1 MNKTILTK
9 AEFLKLDP
17 QMQLELLEGWRRE
30 NTDKVIYQA
39 MGMGSHSYYR
49 LVKELGCTPK
59 DTSPN
64 RYKKQ
69 ATTPVTPSN
78 EEVVEEQP
86 TPTQSTVQSITL
98 ALEHNVTKEQA
109 DTLFQ
114 SIVAF
119 LGDGVYR
126 IKVEVAK

>member
-1 MNKTILTK
+1 MTETILKK

-17 QMQLELLEGWRRE
+17 QIQFELLEGWRKE

-39 MGMGSHSYYR
+39 MGMGSHSYYK

-69 ATTPVTPSN
+69 EEAPSIPFN
-78 EEVVEEQP
+78 EEAQEQP
-86 TPTQSTVQSITL
+86 MVTISNAVQSIAL
-98 ALEHNVTKEQA
+98 ALENTVTKEQA
-109 DTLFQ
+109 EFLFQ

-119 LGDGVYR
+119 LGDGVYK
-126 IKVEVAK
+126 IKVEVTK

>member
-1 MNKTILTK
+1 MTEQILKK

-17 QMQLELLEGWRRE
+17 QMQFELLEGWRKE

-39 MGMGSHSYYR
+39 MGIGSHSYYR

-59 DTSPN
+59 DMSPN

-86 TPTQSTVQSITL
+86 TSTQSIAQSITL

-119 LGDGVYR
+119 LGDGVYK
-126 IKVEVAK
+126 IKVEVTK